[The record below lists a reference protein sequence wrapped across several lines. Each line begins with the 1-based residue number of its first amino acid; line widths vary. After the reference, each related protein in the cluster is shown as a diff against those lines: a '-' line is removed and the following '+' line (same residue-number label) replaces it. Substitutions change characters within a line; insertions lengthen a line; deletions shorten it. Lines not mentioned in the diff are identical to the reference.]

1 MEYKY
6 PTEDEKGRE
15 AESERVRRMMMLNRF
30 HLFQDYSRAATGN
43 HENGALLTPISTEKL
58 EIGIHEVF
66 RHPRVAQNCGK
77 MEIAGIHEVFRF
89 SVMSHFAMA
98 RKQ

>member
-1 MEYKY
+1 MEYKD
-6 PTEDEKGRE
+6 PTEDEEGRE

-58 EIGIHEVF
+58 ETPESTTYH
-66 RHPRVAQNCGK
+66 VAKLPQNRSMHRGCPKGWADRNSRNVHCN
-77 MEIAGIHEVFRF
+77 M
-89 SVMSHFAMA
+89 
-98 RKQ
+98 